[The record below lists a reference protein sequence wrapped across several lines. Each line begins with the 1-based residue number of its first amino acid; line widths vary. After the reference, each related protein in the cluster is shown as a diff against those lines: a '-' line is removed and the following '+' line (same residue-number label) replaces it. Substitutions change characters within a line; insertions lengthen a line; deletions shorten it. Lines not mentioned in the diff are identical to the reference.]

1 MGIYKGKRKRGLTLT
16 VRKKTTYS
24 KCRSRPCYSNS
35 ASPFPKRCKTSPTV
49 RTSTPYKKVSPSK
62 DRKLRKQLFDTSYN
76 IDDIQS
82 LTQEFSVL
90 ESDDIDD
97 IHNLTDVFSVLD
109 ISSNADNNEFNTCI
123 STDTFPT
130 SENQS
135 RGQLSSLSD
144 EIIKLIPSVL
154 NELAKVGKE
163 NVLQK
168 FFSQVS
174 CSRFPLN
181 NIAFQLWCDVV
192 DWFDN
197 SDTRQMRYAPET
209 MQFYWVGIKLF
220 GGRFIRFMSSMKNET
235 QQLTGS

>member
-1 MGIYKGKRKRGLTLT
+1 MLVMGIYKGKRKRGLTLS

-62 DRKLRKQLFDTSYN
+62 DRKSRKQLFDTSYN

-109 ISSNADNNEFNTCI
+109 ISSNADNN
-123 STDTFPT
+123 
-130 SENQS
+130 
-135 RGQLSSLSD
+135 
-144 EIIKLIPSVL
+144 
-154 NELAKVGKE
+154 
-163 NVLQK
+163 
-168 FFSQVS
+168 
-174 CSRFPLN
+174 
-181 NIAFQLWCDVV
+181 
-192 DWFDN
+192 
-197 SDTRQMRYAPET
+197 
-209 MQFYWVGIKLF
+209 
-220 GGRFIRFMSSMKNET
+220 
-235 QQLTGS
+235 

>member
-49 RTSTPYKKVSPSK
+49 RTSTAYKKVSPSK
-62 DRKLRKQLFDTSYN
+62 D
-76 IDDIQS
+76 
-82 LTQEFSVL
+82 
-90 ESDDIDD
+90 
-97 IHNLTDVFSVLD
+97 
-109 ISSNADNNEFNTCI
+109 ADNNEFNTSI

-135 RGQLSSLSD
+135 RGQLSSVSD

-181 NIAFQLWCDVV
+181 NTAFQLWCDVV
-192 DWFDN
+192 DWFDKT
-197 SDTRQMRYAPET
+197 SVEHFLFPPLPVRL
-209 MQFYWVGIKLF
+209 KL
-220 GGRFIRFMSSMKNET
+220 IE
-235 QQLTGS
+235 

>member
-1 MGIYKGKRKRGLTLT
+1 MLVMGIYKGKRKRCLTLT

-49 RTSTPYKKVSPSK
+49 RTSTPYKKVSSSK
-62 DRKLRKQLFDTSYN
+62 DRKSRKQLFDTSYN

-135 RGQLSSLSD
+135 RGQLSSVSD

-154 NELAKVGKE
+154 NELAKVGNE

-181 NIAFQLWCDVV
+181 NIAFQLWCEVV
-192 DWFDN
+192 D
-197 SDTRQMRYAPET
+197 
-209 MQFYWVGIKLF
+209 
-220 GGRFIRFMSSMKNET
+220 
-235 QQLTGS
+235 